1 MAVYGA
7 LNTPGG
13 YTTLVS
19 LPTGG
24 GKSLITQM
32 MAYQSDGLTVVV
44 VPTISLA
51 DDQLIAAKQVIKRN
65 TVEQEIFSYR
75 SGVQIKPI
83 LNAIQNRT
91 ARLLFISPEALM
103 NIRHLTILSKLQ
115 ISSII

>member
-65 TVEQEIFSYR
+65 TVEQEIFPI
-75 SGVQIKPI
+75 GV
-83 LNAIQNRT
+83 A
-91 ARLLFISPEALM
+91 
-103 NIRHLTILSKLQ
+103 SKLSLFLMQ
-115 ISSII
+115 YRIGQLVFIYLTRSFDE